1 MHSCL
6 KHTDWPQKAS
16 RHRSCL
22 ASTHSTTATKAYL
35 HLLFVSLIELTPL
48 ERSKTK
54 AQPISF
60 RLVGLMPFGRT
71 ANILG
76 LKDLVKVTMES
87 RIAAFYSR
95 GLGFT
100 AELYCRACQML
111 TILARCRKDLVIP
124 TSPQPAQPTSN
135 GTNSLVGMRH

>member
-60 RLVGLMPFGRT
+60 LLLGLMPFGRT
-71 ANILG
+71 A
-76 LKDLVKVTMES
+76 KVGFERFSQGDHGIPHCCFSLAWIGFHCGIVLPCMPDAHNS
-87 RIAAFYSR
+87 CSVPQGPCHSNVAA
-95 GLGFT
+95 
-100 AELYCRACQML
+100 
-111 TILARCRKDLVIP
+111 
-124 TSPQPAQPTSN
+124 TSPTNNN
-135 GTNSLVGMRH
+135 GTTSWVGMRH